1 MQAAGPDP
9 WPGGCGCGSGDTMT
23 TLTGHDLDAA
33 DLLALARLDDDGAPC
48 PGVRPRPQ
56 PARPAPDTTP
66 AAREPTDARPPPVVS
81 PGTSGGRSPAAGSP
95 GRHPPV
101 TASRAELI
109 AAAPGRGRHQLTP
122 ALLGVG

>member
-1 MQAAGPDP
+1 
-9 WPGGCGCGSGDTMT
+9 MT
-23 TLTGHDLDAA
+23 TFTAHDLDAA

-48 PGVRPRPQ
+48 PRDRPRPQ
-56 PARPAPDTTP
+56 PARPAPDSTP
-66 AAREPTDARPPPVVS
+66 AAREPTDARPPVVS

-101 TASRAELI
+101 TASRAE
-109 AAAPGRGRHQLTP
+109 P